1 MHFLSMGLPETQWCE
16 LVFSI
21 NSASE
26 YPLVFAGFVWSLLKD
41 VWKVVSARLFL
52 WGCAASF
59 LWKLPFHHHRPAAAG
74 QLLLLLLSRLM
85 LLLRPAAAASTAQLL
100 LTHWCQL
107 KQLEQSE
114 AKTQKSHSL
123 ELTKLSL
130 IAVRFLQISDSRSN
144 SQSTIATCWQIFRCT
159 RQLWNPRHVHQ
170 KKKKLKWPCKK
181 SSSESCSN
189 PSYSKN
195 VTQMLTHLRLS

>member
-1 MHFLSMGLPETQWCE
+1 MLQISLAC
-16 LVFSI
+16 
-21 NSASE
+21 
-26 YPLVFAGFVWSLLKD
+26 PLVFAGFVWSLLKD

-59 LWKLPFHHHRPAAAG
+59 LWKLPFHRPAAAG
-74 QLLLLLLSRLM
+74 QLLLLLSRLM
-85 LLLRPAAAASTAQLL
+85 LLLRPAATAAAAQLL

-144 SQSTIATCWQIFRCT
+144 SQSTIATCWQKFRCT
-159 RQLWNPRHVHQ
+159 RQLWNLRHVHQ
-170 KKKKLKWPCKK
+170 RRKKMKWPCKK
-181 SSSESCSN
+181 SSSESCSK
-189 PSYSKN
+189 PSYLKN
-195 VTQMLTHLRLS
+195 ATRTQTHLRL